1 MKTKIG
7 LILLTTLLLL
17 PGCGAKEDDKVH
29 LIILAGQ
36 SGARGKALNS
46 DLLDGYENS
55 DIEIIQD
62 GLMMPN
68 LNKIPTLIKNP
79 EIKELKAGYGDTSTE
94 HGPELGIGQT
104 LASRYQKKNGNRRA
118 VIVKYSACGSTFV
131 DHWYSESMLND
142 KEISPLLNKKQI
154 RENPTTGNKVGSLT
168 NNLYQIIDE
177 VKYILEEEGYE
188 SVVDGCI
195 FIHGEQDAK
204 EDVNMDIYEKALE
217 YFVTDLRSYVGD
229 DNMPFVVTE
238 AVTNS
243 AKYSNKLRDIQRN
256 ITSKLTNTS
265 FVGAKDLYSNTFESW
280 HFDAESNMILGNRA
294 ASELI
299 SYNDDRK
306 LKEVLHPV
314 VEVPFN
320 YKVELP
326 SYIEASFKND
336 KTGYLKVEY
345 KNDYDYTKLGEQE
358 VSFTSEA
365 GEGKLKINVT
375 NNPYVDGNVSE
386 TNLYKEISLNDK
398 GTLYLS
404 KGETGLYVGAKINDK
419 NICTDGEAWHSED
432 MGQKGQND
440 DLRVY
445 LTTSDVKDR
454 ITLCLSSSNLF
465 RVYDNGTSLNDT
477 GLHNKNLVYKKFIE
491 NYSHHVTTNGLVNT
505 SDKSLGM
512 DMEMFISY
520 ADLGISNPD
529 NIKICFNYSDISLD
543 GTSKKQED
551 NYIVK
556 TESSKVNL
564 EEDINSY
571 FAIND
576 LLK

>member
-1 MKTKIG
+1 MKNKIG

-17 PGCGAKEDDKVH
+17 PGCGAKEDNKVH

-36 SGARGKALNS
+36 SGARGKALNT
-46 DLLDGYENS
+46 DLVDGYENS

-79 EIKELKAGYGDTSTE
+79 EIKELKAGYGDSSTE

-104 LASRYQKKNGNRRA
+104 LASRYKKSNGNRRA

-154 RENPTTGNKVGSLT
+154 RENPTTGNEVGPLT

-177 VKYILEEEGYE
+177 VKYILEDEGYE

-204 EDVNMDIYEKALE
+204 EEVNMNIYEKALE
-217 YFVTDLRSYVGD
+217 YFIGDLRNYVD
-229 DNMPFVVTE
+229 DQDMPFVVTE

-243 AKYSNKLRDIQRN
+243 AKYSNKLRTIQKN
-256 ITSKLTNTS
+256 ITSKVNNTS

-280 HFDAESNMILGNRA
+280 HFDAKSNMILGNRA

-306 LKEVLHPV
+306 LKEVIHPT
-314 VEVPFN
+314 VEVPLN

-326 SYIEASFKND
+326 TYIQASFKND
-336 KTGYLKVEY
+336 TEGYLKVEY
-345 KNDYDYTKLGEQE
+345 KDNYDFTKLGEQT
-358 VSFTSEA
+358 VTFTSKA
-365 GEGKLKINVT
+365 GEGKLNINVT
-375 NNPYVDGNVSE
+375 NNPHVNGLVEELNM
-386 TNLYKEISLNDK
+386 YKEISLGDK
-398 GTLYLS
+398 GSLYVN
-404 KGETGLYVGAKINDK
+404 KGETGLFVGAKINDTD
-419 NICTDGEAWHSED
+419 IWTDGEAWHSED

-454 ITLCLSSSNLF
+454 ITLCLSSSNIF

-477 GLHNKNLVYKKFIE
+477 GLHNKNLVYKKFVE
-491 NYSHHVTTNGLVNT
+491 NYSHHVTTKDMVNSDT
-505 SDKSLGM
+505 SSVGM

-520 ADLGISNPD
+520 DDLGIKNPD
-529 NIKICFNYSDISLD
+529 DIKICFNYNDISFAD
-543 GTSKKQED
+543 AKTSTN

-556 TESSKVNL
+556 TQTSIENK

-571 FAIND
+571 YSISE